1 MEFEKTSG
9 LLTEIPINPFILR
22 TQLHDPHSVQ
32 NYDNFFN
39 NTLADFVLISADLL
53 LKIIIILIELRI
65 AQLCS

>member
-22 TQLHDPHSVQ
+22 TQLRDPHSVQ

-39 NTLADFVLISADLL
+39 NTLADFVLISVENDHHF
-53 LKIIIILIELRI
+53 EH
-65 AQLCS
+65 